1 MSVKVN
7 LLITKLIS
15 WSPDRKLADY
25 EILTPI
31 SEPAAKE
38 APSEAPR
45 KKLKWETIIRTK
57 TGLNLEHALY
67 FTKDETKYYFAQLE
81 KEIEYLR

>member
-1 MSVKVN
+1 MGVQIQRK
-7 LLITKLIS
+7 KLTTN
-15 WSPDRKLADY
+15 K
-25 EILTPI
+25 ILTPI